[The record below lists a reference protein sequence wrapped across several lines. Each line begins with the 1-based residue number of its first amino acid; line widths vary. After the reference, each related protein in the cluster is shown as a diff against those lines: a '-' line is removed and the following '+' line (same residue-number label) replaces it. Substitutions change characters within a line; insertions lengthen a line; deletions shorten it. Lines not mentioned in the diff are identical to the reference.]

1 MESDVFFSRTL
12 QEAARVPVCET
23 RRSSRHHAIPSP
35 GLIVQK
41 LSHPK
46 RDARISILSLGRG
59 LPRRL
64 RRKPSRAHAGN
75 TGFIPGQGRSH
86 VLQSHEAHRPRRWN
100 PCSGSWPL
108 RALSPHPAATEAHV
122 PQCPRSP
129 RGTTAT
135 RSPDTQPQSGP
146 LLHGESTAGTAVK
159 TQHTP
164 TEIRDTPWF

>member
-12 QEAARVPVCET
+12 QEAARVPVCEK
-23 RRSSRHHAIPSP
+23 RRSTRHDAIPFP

-46 RDARISILSLGRG
+46 RGEVRISILSLGLG

-64 RRKPSRAHAGN
+64 RRKPSRARAGN
-75 TGFIPGQGRSH
+75 TGFVPGPGRSH

-100 PCSGSWPL
+100 LCSRSWPL

-135 RSPDTQPQSGP
+135 RSPDTQAQSGP
-146 LLHGESTAGTAVK
+146 LLHGERTARTAVK

-164 TEIRDTPWF
+164 TEIKDVP